1 MPSRRYRH
9 TSKGNRCCYEI
20 IERWIGVVKTTSFIM
35 EKEIILYLLLIN
47 ILAFVLTVYDK
58 LASKKFRKNRIREN
72 ILLLVGFLGGGLL
85 MYITMRIINHKTRH
99 KKFMLGLPLM
109 VIFHLFIIYAWSK
122 SLWG

>member
-1 MPSRRYRH
+1 
-9 TSKGNRCCYEI
+9 
-20 IERWIGVVKTTSFIM
+20 M
-35 EKEIILYLLLIN
+35 EKEIILYLILIN

-72 ILLLVGFLGGGLL
+72 ILLLVGLMGGGLL

-99 KKFMLGLPLM
+99 KKFMLGLPII